1 MPTKC
6 GIENCEKGYHLPLT
20 NHLHKRAAHGPHS
33 LTCSEEGCEMG
44 RISESFRG
52 FNEHMLQA
60 HRFISHPDKY
70 DFGTGCS
77 VPHCTGQQSEKSRLT
92 HTTWLKR
99 HLAKAHGITTD
110 CRESA
115 LTLDVDEI
123 DLGSY
128 PQTSTKAAVLL
139 ANYCWTNGTPTVSLE
154 TLWRSRSAELV
165 EPGQLEIGT
174 HLSSVGPHFHTLSC
188 GQLIL

>member
-1 MPTKC
+1 MVVATVTASFIPTLSLK
-6 GIENCEKGYHLPLT
+6 
-20 NHLHKRAAHGPHS
+20 NH
-33 LTCSEEGCEMG
+33 
-44 RISESFRG
+44 
-52 FNEHMLQA
+52 NVHMLQA

-70 DFGTGCS
+70 DFGT
-77 VPHCTGQQSEKSRLT
+77 EKSWLT
-92 HTTWLKR
+92 HTRWLKR
-99 HLAKAHGITTD
+99 HLAKTHGITTD

-139 ANYCWTNGTPTVSLE
+139 ADYCWTNGTPTVSLE
-154 TLWRSRSAELV
+154 KLWHSRSAELA

-174 HLSSVGPHFHTLSC
+174 HLSSVCPHFHTLSC